1 MSEPTYD
8 LDELSITWQ
17 RIVSC
22 SKGELSSEYTNSL
35 NKEVLTK
42 LSSNIIKCL
51 EKYEHDMDELSKPY
65 QRIASV
71 SGSDHKLS
79 KLLLSEI
86 SKQL

>member
-1 MSEPTYD
+1 MNETTYD

-22 SKGELSSEYTNSL
+22 NKGELSGTDTNAL
-35 NKEVLTK
+35 NNEVLTK

-51 EKYEHDMDELSKPY
+51 EKYEYDMDELSKPY

-71 SGSDHKLS
+71 SGNDHKLS
-79 KLLLSEI
+79 KLLLSKI
-86 SKQL
+86 SEQL

>member
-1 MSEPTYD
+1 MNNPIYD

-22 SKGELSSEYTNSL
+22 SKGELSNALYKGVTD
-35 NKEVLTK
+35 K
-42 LSSNIIKCL
+42 LSSNMVKYL
-51 EKYEHDMDELSKPY
+51 EGYEYDIDELSKSY

-79 KLLLSEI
+79 KLLLSKI
-86 SKQL
+86 SEQL